1 MFSSHTNEFTR
12 ECHLDSA
19 ETKII
24 SKLNDREKKQAA
36 LPIAVF
42 GMEMVMIKLFF
53 STMPEYRTNDNDKRT
68 QVEKFYSKQFTD
80 KEEGLMQLK
89 EELKTFDSAVSK
101 HSPNKTA
108 RAAILLLHR
117 ALRDKVFSVYSLAA
131 QLIRIFFAEFAAY
144 R

>member
-1 MFSSHTNEFTR
+1 
-12 ECHLDSA
+12 LDNA
-19 ETKII
+19 ETKVT

-42 GMEMVMIKLFF
+42 GMEMVMKSLK
-53 STMPEYRTNDNDKRT
+53 YRIDTQTTTIACT

-89 EELKTFDSAVSK
+89 EELKTFDLEVSK

-131 QLIRIFFAEFAAY
+131 QLIRLFFSEFAAD

>member
-1 MFSSHTNEFTR
+1 VSLGQRRDESYFETQRQGEETSSVTYCGFRDGDGNDKVLFPII
-12 ECHLDSA
+12 LKY
-19 ETKII
+19 KI
-24 SKLNDREKKQAA
+24 S
-36 LPIAVF
+36 
-42 GMEMVMIKLFF
+42 
-53 STMPEYRTNDNDKRT
+53 DNDKYM

-131 QLIRIFFAEFAAY
+131 QLIRIFFAEFAAD

>member
-12 ECHLDSA
+12 ECHLDST
-19 ETKII
+19 ETKVI

-36 LPIAVF
+36 LPISVF
-42 GMEMVMIKLFF
+42 GMEMVTTKLFP
-53 STMPEYRTNDNDKRT
+53 TMLEYRISNNDKHM

-131 QLIRIFFAEFAAY
+131 QLIRIFFAEFAAD